1 MPNLAEA
8 AEGRQTELQ
17 NTGRSDAGLSHPGL
31 QGRTFQFTQS
41 AGETLRDLPVDRT
54 LRQEAAQNAL
64 ARFLGAPSSAG
75 AEEDIYVP
83 MSSAQTEN
91 EYEPMNVAQT
101 PAETGAP
108 TEGEYSYA
116 RTFGGATARAPA
128 GTGAPAEDQ
137 YVPMTGAQAEY
148 VNAPVSD
155 GQETYEPM
163 NVAQTPAEA
172 GAPAED
178 EYVPMTGAQAEGVNA
193 PAQDEDLY
201 TIPENIYDHPDS
213 PDLQNTPPPLPPRL
227 KAGKDRIEKLSRLL
241 ESKQMKGVRPEV
253 RKQVAQLV
261 ADGKVYSQNVLM
273 DVIKEK
279 TMVWVM
285 DNRADQWYQEAVDDA
300 RKKGMP
306 VDKLAA
312 QMEDPFLKLQ
322 TEIMSRDGLVNYDDN
337 LKSTG
342 RKIMR
347 EHVMEQ
353 SFLEAEKLL
362 K

>member
-8 AEGRQTELQ
+8 AEGRQAELQ

-41 AGETLRDLPVDRT
+41 AGEILRDLPVDRT

-83 MSSAQTEN
+83 MSSA
-91 EYEPMNVAQT
+91 
-101 PAETGAP
+101 
-108 TEGEYSYA
+108 
-116 RTFGGATARAPA
+116 
-128 GTGAPAEDQ
+128 
-137 YVPMTGAQAEY
+137 
-148 VNAPVSD
+148 
-155 GQETYEPM
+155 
-163 NVAQTPAEA
+163 
-172 GAPAED
+172 PAED
-178 EYVPMTGAQAEGVNA
+178 EYEPMSIAQTEDEYEPMSIAQTEDEYEPMTGTQTEGVNA

-201 TIPENIYDHPDS
+201 TIPENIYEHPDS

-261 ADGKVYSQNVLM
+261 ADGKVYSQNELM

>member
-75 AEEDIYVP
+75 AEEEIYVP

-91 EYEPMNVAQT
+91 EYEPMTVAQTPAETGLPAEGEYEPMNVAQD

-137 YVPMTGAQAEY
+137 YVPMTGAQTE
-148 VNAPVSD
+148 N
-155 GQETYEPM
+155 EYEPM
-163 NVAQTPAEA
+163 
-172 GAPAED
+172 
-178 EYVPMTGAQAEGVNA
+178 TGTQAEGVNA